1 LRQAGDPYAQQCFAT
16 ATALAEKLKLS
27 RGDWRVTFQ
36 SRFGRAAWLQPY
48 TDKSLEQLAN
58 QGVRSVDVICPG
70 FSADCLETLEEIEIQ
85 NREVFLRS
93 GGETF
98 HYIPCL
104 NDRQDHILALGI
116 IVEQALAGWL

>member
-1 LRQAGDPYAQQCFAT
+1 
-16 ATALAEKLKLS
+16 
-27 RGDWRVTFQ
+27 
-36 SRFGRAAWLQPY
+36 
-48 TDKSLEQLAN
+48 
-58 QGVRSVDVICPG
+58 VICPG

-104 NDRQDHILALGI
+104 NDRQDHIPALGS